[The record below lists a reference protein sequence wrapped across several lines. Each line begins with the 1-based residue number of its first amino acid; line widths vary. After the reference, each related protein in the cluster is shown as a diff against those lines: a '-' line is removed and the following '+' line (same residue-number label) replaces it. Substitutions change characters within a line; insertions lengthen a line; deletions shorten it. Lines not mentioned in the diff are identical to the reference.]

1 MEKTI
6 DTGSSQ
12 EDLQSS
18 KVNRKMKR
26 ALPPLPES
34 EDNSS
39 YVKEHVDASKCELQY
54 DKNSVDSGTKVKP
67 KPKKGKSR
75 RATQAKLENLD
86 PDIENETESIVKQSE
101 TALKANVQDRL
112 LLGVFVH
119 QMDQLTNLPMS
130 HLRVKIHVVDS
141 STRYYVKKEDRHH
154 SAYAC
159 KEPGTA
165 EYILPIMTKPFDLKT
180 SSTPTWEEQIV
191 FNKRFSYFIQQSNG
205 SENILLFFEL
215 LGFISAENASGS
227 VDADKH
233 GEQPR
238 TIAWAF
244 LKIVGTNG
252 ALNTDSKL
260 HLQLYCPP
268 PQAKR
273 RQHLS
278 IIEAPESIEVYEW
291 WRFYPRNQYPS
302 ALHVTVKGIRS
313 PGGLNPAKSDRK
325 LESIQWSRLPE
336 QICQVPNRPM
346 LSFHGGQMGCL
357 TVLFSHAGTMLAA
370 ACADRGAYPVVV
382 YEIPSGRLLASFSG
396 HFKVIYDLCWS
407 GDDRRLLSASSDGTV
422 KEWNVE
428 KLRGPALKVLS
439 HPSFVYCAR
448 YHPAAQSL
456 VLTGGYDA
464 TVRVWRVD
472 VEEVNGQLMLEFE
485 GHSGFINTICFDAEG
500 SRMFSADSTG
510 LIIRWE
516 TYVLDDQRLDSCH
529 QWTIERKINP
539 ESLIG
544 VPINMLQVHPNGRYL
559 LIHAKD
565 NVLRMM
571 DLTVLLLK
579 KYTGATNTRERI
591 YSTFT
596 PCGTYIFSGSED
608 GMAYVWNTDSG
619 DVVAIYSDLWYT
631 TGVHGVAFHPHENMV
646 AFCAFGQPVHIYLY
660 DPNVSSMRV
669 KNIKDASEVL
679 APGKTK
685 TAKVPSPDTSASL
698 ALDLFGQTRLVL
710 KIRAVMKHLDSV
722 LGERQISSLEF
733 HRKRVPFA
741 HTGRVCEDILRKEL
755 PEEGKKKTL
764 CKGRFRLQQSGEAP
778 KFGSELRPGEELTRK
793 PLSETDEEFK
803 QRLALLNQ
811 RWEEQLAEQKAEL
824 EKMLVEKEKG
834 WRLREE
840 ENKREIQLLQQ
851 EILCLQVSIRF
862 SLTADVCSDG
872 QVLSP
877 ISLFRRLMEMIKRRR
892 KRRNASL
899 KGCLGDLR
907 REHPDPHLHLRNS
920 STSSSS
926 IHLAFTTSSISLN
939 PLFWM

>member
-6 DTGSSQ
+6 DTSSSQ
-12 EDLQSS
+12 EGLQSS
-18 KVNRKMKR
+18 KVNRKMNR
-26 ALPPLPES
+26 ALPPLPKS

-39 YVKEHVDASKCELQY
+39 YVKVQVDTSNCELQY
-54 DKNSVDSGTKVKP
+54 NKNSVDSGTKVKH
-67 KPKKGKSR
+67 KSKKGKSR
-75 RATQAKLENLD
+75 GATQAKLENLD
-86 PDIENETESIVKQSE
+86 PDIENETESEVKQSE
-101 TALKANVQDRL
+101 TELKANIHDRL

-119 QMDQLTNLPMS
+119 QMDQFMNFSMS
-130 HLRVKIHVVDS
+130 HLRVKIHVIDS
-141 STRYYVKKEDRHH
+141 STGYYIKKKDRHH
-154 SAYAC
+154 PAYAC

-165 EYILPIMTKPFDLKT
+165 EYILPIMTRPFDLKT

-191 FNKRFSYFIQQSNG
+191 FNKQFSYFIKQSNG
-205 SENILLFFEL
+205 SDNVLLFFEL
-215 LGFISAENASGS
+215 LGFISAEKARGS

-233 GEQPR
+233 REQPR

-244 LKIVGTNG
+244 LKIVSTNG

-278 IIEAPESIEVYEW
+278 ITEVPESIEVYEW

-302 ALHVTVKGIRS
+302 ALHVTVKGIKS
-313 PGGLNPAKSDRK
+313 PGGLNSKKSDKK

-336 QICQVPNRPM
+336 QVCQIPNKPM

-382 YEIPSGRLLASFSG
+382 YEIPSGRLFAAFSG

-407 GDDRRLLSASSDGTV
+407 GDDHRLLSASSDGTV
-422 KEWNVE
+422 KEWNLE
-428 KLRGPALKVLS
+428 KPRGPARKVLS
-439 HPSFVYCAR
+439 HPSFVYCAQ

-472 VEEVNGQLMLEFE
+472 VDEVNGQLMLEFE

-510 LIIRWE
+510 LIICWE
-516 TYVLDDQRLDSCH
+516 TYVLDDQQLDSCH
-529 QWTIERKINP
+529 RWTIEKKINH
-539 ESLIG
+539 ESLSG
-544 VPINMLQVHPNGRYL
+544 VPINMLQVHSNGRCL

-571 DLTVLLLK
+571 DLNVLLLK
-579 KYTGATNTRERI
+579 EYTGATNTRERI
-591 YSTFT
+591 CSTFT

-608 GMAYVWNTDSG
+608 GMAYVWNTDTG
-619 DVVAIYSDLWYT
+619 DIVSIYSDLWYT

-646 AFCAFGQPVHIYLY
+646 AFCAFGQPIHVYLY
-660 DPNVSSMRV
+660 NPTVPSMSV
-669 KNIKDASEVL
+669 KNKKDASEVL

-685 TAKVPSPDTSASL
+685 TTKIPSPDTSASL

-722 LGERQISSLEF
+722 LGEHQISSLEF
-733 HRKRVPFA
+733 HHMRVPFA
-741 HTGRVCEDILRKEL
+741 QTGRVCEDILREEL
-755 PEEGKKKTL
+755 PEEEKKTL
-764 CKGRFRLQQSGEAP
+764 CKGRFRLQQSGEAR
-778 KFGSELRPGEELTRK
+778 KFASELTVGEELTRQ
-793 PLSETDEEFK
+793 LSERDEEFK

-811 RWEEQLAEQKAEL
+811 RWERQLAEQKAEL
-824 EKMLVEKEKG
+824 EKILVEKEKG

-862 SLTADVCSDG
+862 SLTADDCSHG
-872 QVLSP
+872 QALSP
-877 ISLFRRLMEMIKRRR
+877 ISLFRRWMEIIKMRR

-899 KGCLGDLR
+899 KGCL
-907 REHPDPHLHLRNS
+907 N
-920 STSSSS
+920 TS
-926 IHLAFTTSSISLN
+926 
-939 PLFWM
+939 

>member
-1 MEKTI
+1 MMLIILYELIFIIYPQQGSPDYTDSKLRKKETVEKTI
-6 DTGSSQ
+6 DTSSHQ

-18 KVNRKMKR
+18 KVNRKKKR
-26 ALPPLPES
+26 ALPPLPEP
-34 EDNSS
+34 EDSSS
-39 YVKEHVDASKCELQY
+39 YVKEHVDASKYSKLPY
-54 DKNSVDSGTKVKP
+54 DKKSVDGGTKVKH
-67 KPKKGKSR
+67 KSKTGKSR
-75 RATQAKLENLD
+75 RATQAKVESLD
-86 PDIENETESIVKQSE
+86 PDVENETESKEKEYE
-101 TALKANVQDRL
+101 TPLKANCQDSL

-119 QMDQLTNLPMS
+119 QMDQFINFRMS

-141 STRYYVKKEDRHH
+141 STGYYVKKEDRRHP
-154 SAYAC
+154 AYAC
-159 KEPGTA
+159 KERGDV
-165 EYILPIMTKPFDLKT
+165 EYILPIMTQPFDLKT
-180 SSTPTWEEQIV
+180 SSVPIWKEQIV
-191 FNKRFSYFIQQSNG
+191 FNKRFGYFTKQSNG
-205 SENILLFFEL
+205 SPNVLLFFEL
-215 LGFISAENASGS
+215 LGFISAEKARDS

-252 ALNTDSKL
+252 ALNTNTKL
-260 HLQLYCPP
+260 NLQLYCPP

-273 RQHLS
+273 QKHLS
-278 IIEAPESIEVYEW
+278 IIEAPETIEVYEW

-313 PGGLNPAKSDRK
+313 PRHLDPETADRK

-336 QICQVPNRPM
+336 QVCQIPNKAM
-346 LSFHGGQMGCL
+346 LLFHGGQMGCL

-382 YEIPSGRLLASFSG
+382 YEIPSGQLLAAFSG

-407 GDDRRLLSASSDGTV
+407 SDDHRLLSASSDGTV

-428 KLRGPALKVLS
+428 KLRGPAQKVLS
-439 HPSFVYCAR
+439 HPSFVYCAQ

-472 VEEVNGQLMLEFE
+472 VDEVNGQLLLEFE

-500 SRMFSADSTG
+500 CRMFSADSTG
-510 LIIRWE
+510 LIIVWE
-516 TYVLDDQRLDSCH
+516 TYVLDDQQLDPCH
-529 QWTIERKINP
+529 LLNIERKINK
-539 ESLIG
+539 ESLSG

-571 DLTVLLLK
+571 DLNVLLVK
-579 KYTGATNTRERI
+579 EYTGATNRRERI

-608 GMAYVWNTDSG
+608 GMAYVWNTDTS
-619 DVVAIYSDLWYT
+619 DIVAIYSDLWYT

-646 AFCAFGQPVHIYLY
+646 AFCAFGQPIHVYLY
-660 DPNVSSMRV
+660 DPSMPQMGV
-669 KNIKDASEVL
+669 QNTKDASEVL

-685 TAKVPSPDTSASL
+685 TTKIPSRDTSASL
-698 ALDLFGQTRLVL
+698 ALDLCGQTRLVL

-722 LGERQISSLEF
+722 LGEHQISSLEF
-733 HRKRVPFA
+733 HHKKVPFA
-741 HTGRVCEDILRKEL
+741 RTGRGCEDMFRKEL
-755 PEEGKKKTL
+755 SDERTL
-764 CKGRFRLQQSGEAP
+764 YTERFRLQQSGEAQ
-778 KFGSELRPGEELTRK
+778 KFHSELKAGDESMRQ
-793 PLSETDEEFK
+793 PLLEREEFK
-803 QRLALLNQ
+803 KRLSLLNQ
-811 RWEEQLAEQKAEL
+811 RWEQQLAQQKAEL
-824 EKMLVEKEKG
+824 EKMMVEKEKG

-840 ENKREIQLLQQ
+840 ENKRKIQLLQQ

-862 SLTADVCSDG
+862 SLTSDVCSDVG
-872 QVLSP
+872 Y
-877 ISLFRRLMEMIKRRR
+877 
-892 KRRNASL
+892 
-899 KGCLGDLR
+899 
-907 REHPDPHLHLRNS
+907 
-920 STSSSS
+920 
-926 IHLAFTTSSISLN
+926 
-939 PLFWM
+939 